1 MTADA
6 RLLRALLRQNFN
18 AFVEK
23 AFATLAPGQTFVPS
37 WHLQAIAYQLERLRR
52 GEITRL
58 IINMPPRSLKSV
70 TASVAFP
77 AFVLGHD
84 PTRRIICV
92 SYSGDL
98 AKKHANDFRAVAEAG
113 WYRELFPG
121 MRIGQ
126 KDSEGEI
133 ELTAR
138 GFRLATSVGGTLTGR
153 GGDLIIIDDPLKPDD
168 AYSDVKRNGANEWF
182 KNTLISRL
190 DDKRTGA
197 ILIVMQRIHMD
208 DLTGFVQSLSDDWT
222 VLSLPAIAEID
233 EDVPISEG
241 KVYHREAGEA
251 LSSEREPLA
260 VLETLK
266 LQLGSDAFSA
276 QYQQAPAPPG
286 GAMIKRHWIQR
297 YSDLPPQQ
305 DRLFLVQSWDT
316 ASKGGPE
323 NDFSVGTTWWVTK
336 GKQWY
341 LVDVWRKRVDYP
353 ELKAAVQNLAFRFR
367 AQRVL
372 VEDAGAGTSLVQE
385 LRGKVSGI
393 IAVRPD
399 GDKVSRMAVVSAK
412 FEAGQVFLPER
423 ASWLAD
429 FEAELFAFPGSRN
442 DDQCD
447 SVSQALSEQNVRFPL
462 NISPETVARWRQ
474 WKPKRRLIYVE
485 SGRGHPGEVSVS
497 AHLLSTRRRPAGS
510 DWIDDIHLRRVDLL
524 FSNDEKSRIPMTNPF
539 NPIASSATLASQ
551 LRRKSRS
558 RREGQERMAL
568 ASAAQGRRNDM
579 LPRLELSYVPL
590 ERTSTL
596 RPEAA

>member
-1 MTADA
+1 
-6 RLLRALLRQNFN
+6 
-18 AFVEK
+18 
-23 AFATLAPGQTFVPS
+23 
-37 WHLQAIAYQLERLRR
+37 
-52 GEITRL
+52 
-58 IINMPPRSLKSV
+58 
-70 TASVAFP
+70 
-77 AFVLGHD
+77 
-84 PTRRIICV
+84 
-92 SYSGDL
+92 
-98 AKKHANDFRAVAEAG
+98 
-113 WYRELFPG
+113 

-190 DDKRTGA
+190 DDKRSGA
-197 ILIVMQRIHMD
+197 ILIVMQRIHLD

-233 EDVPISEG
+233 EDIPISKG
-241 KVYHREAGEA
+241 KVYRRRAGEA

-260 VLETLK
+260 VLDILK

-276 QYQQAPAPPG
+276 QYQQAPVPPG
-286 GAMIKRHWIQR
+286 GAMIKRDWVQH
-297 YSDLPPQQ
+297 YKELPLAS
-305 DRLFLVQSWDT
+305 DRLLTLQSWDT
-316 ASKGGPE
+316 ASKGGPD
-323 NDFSVGTTWWVTK
+323 NDWSVCTTWCVTN

-353 ELKAAVQNLAFRFR
+353 KLKAAVQNLAARFK
-367 AQRVL
+367 AHRVL

-385 LRGKVSGI
+385 LRSKVDGV

-423 ASWLAD
+423 ASWLPD

-447 SVSQALSEQNVRFPL
+447 SVSQALSEKNVRFPL
-462 NISPETVARWRQ
+462 IFSPETIASLARLGQ
-474 WKPKRRLIYVE
+474 KNRLIYGD
-485 SGRGHPGEVSVS
+485 SGHGYSWLG
-497 AHLLSTRRRPAGS
+497 
-510 DWIDDIHLRRVDLL
+510 LR
-524 FSNDEKSRIPMTNPF
+524 
-539 NPIASSATLASQ
+539 
-551 LRRKSRS
+551 
-558 RREGQERMAL
+558 
-568 ASAAQGRRNDM
+568 
-579 LPRLELSYVPL
+579 
-590 ERTSTL
+590 
-596 RPEAA
+596 